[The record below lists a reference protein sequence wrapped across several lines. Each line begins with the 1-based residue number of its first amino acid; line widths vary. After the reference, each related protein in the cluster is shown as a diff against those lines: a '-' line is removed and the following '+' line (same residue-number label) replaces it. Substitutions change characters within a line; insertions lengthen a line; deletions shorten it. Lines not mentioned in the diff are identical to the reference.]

1 MSAQM
6 SRRAAL
12 CSVMVT
18 VLGAAALSGCGAG
31 GTGIGVPASSSV
43 DLAKGKQLFTAT
55 CGSCHALEDAGTTGK
70 IGPNLDD
77 AYAADRIVG
86 MEDSSFEAL
95 VRQQIDLADPPMPRH
110 LLKGQD
116 ADDVAAYVASVAG
129 VKLAQQYDPGSSPP

>member
-1 MSAQM
+1 M
-6 SRRAAL
+6 AL
-12 CSVMVT
+12 AT
-18 VLGAAALSGCGAG
+18 AGCGTG
-31 GTGIGVPASSSV
+31 GISE
-43 DLAKGKQLFTAT
+43 GKADVANGKTLFQQK
-55 CGSCHALEDAGTTGK
+55 CGSCHTLDDAGTTGK

>member
-18 VLGAAALSGCGAG
+18 VLGATALSGCG
-31 GTGIGVPASSSV
+31 GTGVAASSSV

-55 CGSCHALEDAGTTGK
+55 CGSCHTLQDAGTTGK
-70 IGPNLDD
+70 IGPDLDV

-95 VRQQIDLADPPMPRH
+95 VRQQIDEADPPMPRH
-110 LLKGQD
+110 LVGGQD
-116 ADDVAAYVASVAG
+116 AEDVAAYVASFAG
-129 VKLAQQYDPGSSPP
+129 VKLAGQYHVGTTPS

>member
-12 CSVMVT
+12 CNLMVT

-31 GTGIGVPASSSV
+31 GTGIPASSSV

-55 CGSCHALEDAGTTGK
+55 CGSCHTLQDAGTTGK
-70 IGPNLDD
+70 IGPDLDA

-86 MEDSSFEAL
+86 MEDSSFEAM
-95 VRQQIDLADPPMPRH
+95 VREQIDLADPPMPRH

-116 ADDVAAYVASVAG
+116 ANDVAAYVASVAG
-129 VKLAQQYDPGSSPP
+129 VKLAQQYNPGSSPP